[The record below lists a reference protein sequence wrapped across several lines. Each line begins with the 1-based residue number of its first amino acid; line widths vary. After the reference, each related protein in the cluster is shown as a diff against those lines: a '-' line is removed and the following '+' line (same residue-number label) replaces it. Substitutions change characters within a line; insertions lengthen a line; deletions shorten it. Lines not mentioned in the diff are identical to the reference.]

1 LISNLL
7 HRYITPLC
15 YKNSNEEESNT
26 ERYMHDMRYALGHTK
41 SSGKTAMS
49 AVRPQT
55 PEESVYNEKEDK

>member
-1 LISNLL
+1 
-7 HRYITPLC
+7 LC
-15 YKNSNEEESNT
+15 YKNSDEEESNT